1 MNKEIGDQ
9 EEFIKAQS
17 ALNSTSL
24 ESRLEEARALRREVL
39 AKREQE
45 KQGSSDLVT
54 DPENHSELI
63 RSSAAETQNGT
74 TQSAVPSDTKQRQIP
89 TRGGRASAEGEYGP
103 ADVPAVR
110 GHRSGRFAE
119 RLALGLGVGLGI
131 GASLYLGASLTGAKL
146 ALVSS
151 ESADMYGDPQQAA
164 LGTIPQETSQ
174 IVSPTYV
181 SMVEP
186 TSIEAVSALI
196 SGQKLDDLNPLPLP
210 PAAIISTF
218 DMAPQE
224 GGSDAPAM
232 PQQHLD
238 DAINAAVTEVALDSV
253 EPNATRSL
261 ASITPVQ
268 TPSEAPASDLLLAL
282 VPDQDKVTET
292 NAALELP
299 ATVASE
305 SDAAVATETNTTA
318 PLASPND
325 LRLPGAEGYAVVLN
339 APNTLSD
346 EEVATAANEI
356 RETGMSI
363 GQVERVDFRIS
374 ATQVRFFRP
383 EDEAPA
389 AVMANR
395 IGAQARDFTSY
406 RPSPPAG
413 TIEIFLAGG
422 SVSTA
427 RRNTRA
433 VRDEA
438 GPAKRA
444 TRRYPSAEDR

>member
-9 EEFIKAQS
+9 EEFKKTQS
-17 ALNSTSL
+17 ALKSTSL

-39 AKREQE
+39 AQREQE
-45 KQGSSDLVT
+45 KQGLSDLIT
-54 DPENHSELI
+54 DAENRSELM
-63 RSSAAETQNGT
+63 RASAAETQNGT
-74 TQSAVPSDTKQRQIP
+74 NQSAVPSDTKQRQIP
-89 TRGGRASAEGEYGP
+89 TTGVRASAEDESGP
-103 ADVPAVR
+103 ADIPAVR

-131 GASLYLGASLTGAKL
+131 GASLYLGASLTGTKL

-164 LGTIPQETSQ
+164 LGTIPKETSQ

-186 TSIEAVSALI
+186 ASIGAVSALI

-224 GGSDAPAM
+224 GGSDSPAM
-232 PQQHLD
+232 PQHLD
-238 DAINAAVTEVALDSV
+238 DAMNAAVTKVALDSV
-253 EPNATRSL
+253 EPNATRAL

-282 VPDQDKVTET
+282 VPDQGNVTET
-292 NAALELP
+292 NVALELP

-305 SDAAVATETNTTA
+305 SDAAVATETDTTA
-318 PLASPND
+318 SLASPND
-325 LRLPGAEGYAVVLN
+325 LRLPGTEGYAVVLN

-346 EEVATAANEI
+346 EEVATAANDI

-363 GQVERVDFRIS
+363 GRVDRVDFRIS